1 MLKVKFYEKKIKIKK
16 NIFCTKSEKEGL
28 NTPLFLLSFIAVKLE
43 LIALTG
49 LPEQALKLL
58 PWQYLRFSQLLFP

>member
-1 MLKVKFYEKKIKIKK
+1 MLKGKRFYEKKLKKKKKKFFFVIKFK
-16 NIFCTKSEKEGL
+16 KEGL

-58 PWQYLRFSQLLFP
+58 LETIFAI